1 MHLLTIIIP
10 VYNNASSLKKLNNN
24 IIKSIK
30 KLKLTKYT
38 IIYVDDASKDNTL
51 NILNN
56 LKKNN
61 NKHIVVINNKINL
74 GQSGSI
80 LTGVNYRK
88 FKYYFVISADAQ
100 DETFLIE
107 NFYKNIKVNKLEIML
122 FCKKNL
128 SGTISRKIFSF
139 IHYKILNIV
148 TFGKY
153 PKYGSDVFGF
163 TYFAKQKIFDFL
175 DKKDVIQAEL
185 IQSDLPKKYIY
196 FTKKE
201 RIHGSSSQKF
211 SRLLYMHLRTF
222 FTRFIWNKVSRI
234 STVLSVI
241 AFGIYSLYILINFIT
256 LENKT
261 YTGWRSLI

>member
-80 LTGVNYRK
+80 LAGVSYQK
-88 FKYYFVISADAQ
+88 SKYYFVMSADVQ
-100 DETFLIE
+100 DEPLLIE
-107 NFYKNIKVNKLEIML
+107 KFLKNIKINKKEIML

-128 SGTISRKIFSF
+128 SGTFFRKFFSY
-139 IHYKILNIV
+139 IHYKILSV
-148 TFGKY
+148 ATFGNY
-153 PKYGSDVFGF
+153 PKYGSDVFG
-163 TYFAKQKIFDFL
+163 L
-175 DKKDVIQAEL
+175 L
-185 IQSDLPKKYIY
+185 ILQ
-196 FTKKE
+196 
-201 RIHGSSSQKF
+201 
-211 SRLLYMHLRTF
+211 
-222 FTRFIWNKVSRI
+222 NK
-234 STVLSVI
+234 
-241 AFGIYSLYILINFIT
+241 NF
-256 LENKT
+256 
-261 YTGWRSLI
+261 